1 MHSADEKELRKLIA
15 ALRMATVAAGQE
27 LSQAFNE
34 VNSLVLELQ
43 SRRESKM
50 AFEAAPSIFGKK

>member
-1 MHSADEKELRKLIA
+1 MYIADEKELRKLTA

-27 LSQAFNE
+27 LSQAFIE

-43 SRRESKM
+43 IRRESKT